1 MHQEEE
7 PGSTIQRR
15 KNFLR
20 LLSRLELESYA
31 RTAVHI
37 TAVTLQP
44 TRTAV
49 QTRFTKSTVQ
59 ATRQSCIT
67 AVVDTLDPAR
77 L

>member
-37 TAVTLQP
+37 TAVTLHVQL
-44 TRTAV
+44 V